1 MCWGYLGCFR
11 KPLNLIFLLSYS
23 TISQLFQQPPKEDPS
38 QVNSLPGGVTL
49 HEVALSWHRLAQVL
63 QILEPALQYDV
74 ALEMLELLHT
84 AKNLALG
91 PLGLSR
97 RRLHHRVLGQE
108 GVLLPELAEI
118 EILELEIRPGSG
130 LGIWD
135 HIHTFFSS

>member
-1 MCWGYLGCFR
+1 M
-11 KPLNLIFLLSYS
+11 
-23 TISQLFQQPPKEDPS
+23 
-38 QVNSLPGGVTL
+38 

-84 AKNLALG
+84 AENLALG

-135 HIHTFFSS
+135 HIHTSFSS